1 MWEILVLLF
10 SVVAL
15 LFIVGLSLSCC
26 LIGAIFIKS
35 IRVLREEK
43 RGKIKMQEM
52 HYIEITQQYQLGV
65 IDGCFVVYRLKDGD
79 RYQIKQSSSFEEILS
94 FIISIELQD
103 DRIAMVEDVMIRHKA
118 ICDEVKGAIDKAQAL
133 NA

>member
-10 SVVAL
+10 SVVVL

-26 LIGAIFIKS
+26 LTGAIFIKS

-52 HYIEITQQYQLGV
+52 HIIEITQQYQLGI

-94 FIISIELQD
+94 FIVSIELQD
-103 DRIAMVEDVMIRHKA
+103 DRIATVEDVLIRHKA

-133 NA
+133 DA

>member
-10 SVVAL
+10 SVVVL

-103 DRIAMVEDVMIRHKA
+103 DRIAMVEDVLIRHKA

-133 NA
+133 DA

>member
-1 MWEILVLLF
+1 MWDLVAFLLC
-10 SVVAL
+10 VVVG
-15 LFIVGLSLSCC
+15 LFIVGLLTTCATAA
-26 LIGAIFIKS
+26 AIFIKTMKKPYQQK
-35 IRVLREEK
+35 EE
-43 RGKIKMQEM
+43 IKMQEM
-52 HYIEITQQYQLGV
+52 HIIEITQQYQLGV

-79 RYQIKQSSSFEEILS
+79 RHQIKQSKSFEEILS

-133 NA
+133 AA

>member
-10 SVVAL
+10 GIVVL
-15 LFIVGLSLSCC
+15 LFIVGLVLSCC

-43 RGKIKMQEM
+43 RGKVKMQEM
-52 HYIEITQQYQLGV
+52 HIIEITQQYQLGV
-65 IDGCFVVYRLKDGD
+65 IDGCFVVYRLKDAE

-103 DRIAMVEDVMIRHKA
+103 DRIAIVEDVLIRHKA

-133 NA
+133 DA

>member
-10 SVVAL
+10 GIVVL
-15 LFIVGLSLSCC
+15 LFIVGLVLSCC

-35 IRVLREEK
+35 IRVLCEEK

-52 HYIEITQQYQLGV
+52 HIIEITQQYQLGV
-65 IDGCFVVYRLKDGD
+65 IDGCFVVYRLKDAE
-79 RYQIKQSSSFEEILS
+79 RYQIKQSKSFEEILS

-103 DRIAMVEDVMIRHKA
+103 DRIATVEDVLIRHKA
-118 ICDEVKGAIDKAQAL
+118 VCDEVKGAIDKAQAL
-133 NA
+133 GA

>member
-10 SVVAL
+10 SVVVL

-52 HYIEITQQYQLGV
+52 HIIEITQQYQLGV

-103 DRIAMVEDVMIRHKA
+103 DRIAMIEDVLIRHKA
-118 ICDEVKGAIDKAQAL
+118 VCDEVKGAIDKAQAL
-133 NA
+133 DA

>member
-1 MWEILVLLF
+1 MWDLVAFLLC
-10 SVVAL
+10 VVVS
-15 LFIVGLSLSCC
+15 LFIVGLLTTCTT
-26 LIGAIFIKS
+26 AATIFIKTMKKPYQQK
-35 IRVLREEK
+35 EE
-43 RGKIKMQEM
+43 IKMQEM
-52 HYIEITQQYQLGV
+52 HIIEITQQYQLGL

-79 RYQIKQSSSFEEILS
+79 HHQIKQSKSFEEILS

-103 DRIAMVEDVMIRHKA
+103 DRIAIVEDVMIRHKA

>member
-10 SVVAL
+10 SVVVL
-15 LFIVGLSLSCC
+15 LFIVCLSLSCC

-52 HYIEITQQYQLGV
+52 HIIEITQQYQLGV
-65 IDGCFVVYRLKDGD
+65 IDGCFVVYRLKDAE

-94 FIISIELQD
+94 FIVSIELQD
-103 DRIAMVEDVMIRHKA
+103 DRIATVEDFLILHKA
-118 ICDEVKGAIDKAQAL
+118 ICYEVKGAIDKAQAL
-133 NA
+133 DA